1 MENKTNVINQVS
13 YNIQEKKLTL
23 LYDNNTTE
31 ELNLNQETYTKL
43 FENWFTEVPMFISD
57 KHKDIIRL
65 LNFAK
70 INKEAEITINKLNS
84 YFSDTEKAK
93 VFLNYLKQRVEKI
106 KQEKEK
112 WSVKK

>member
-31 ELNLNQETYTKL
+31 ELILSQETYKKL
-43 FENWFTEVPMFISD
+43 FENWFTEVQMFISD

-65 LNFAK
+65 LNFDK
-70 INKEAEITINKLNS
+70 IISIFYQESNKKWAFICIQSAPSKNGKIR
-84 YFSDTEKAK
+84 
-93 VFLNYLKQRVEKI
+93 FLTYVQIFYYLILSR
-106 KQEKEK
+106 
-112 WSVKK
+112 

>member
-43 FENWFTEVPMFISD
+43 FENWLIPLTKKV
-57 KHKDIIRL
+57 
-65 LNFAK
+65 LN
-70 INKEAEITINKLNS
+70 
-84 YFSDTEKAK
+84 
-93 VFLNYLKQRVEKI
+93 
-106 KQEKEK
+106 
-112 WSVKK
+112 